1 MHDRPGTVVVPE
13 DLRMSFRGSLID
25 PGDDGYEEARR
36 VHNGLIDKRPALI
49 ARCRTTADVVAA
61 VNLARERELEIAV
74 RGGGHN
80 VAGKAV
86 TDGGVMIDLTPM
98 KDIHVDARRRT
109 VRAQPGLTWREFNQ
123 AAATHRLA
131 TTGGVVSTTGI
142 AGLTLGGGLG
152 YLMGSYGLA
161 ADNLLSAEVV
171 TADGRVLTASA
182 EENEDLF
189 WALRGGGGNFGVV
202 TSFQYRAHPLDTV
215 LGGMVVHP
223 LSTAP
228 AVLDFY
234 RQFTAGAPDEL
245 GVGCGLVHAPDG
257 SGAKIVALPLCHA
270 AEDLQRAQADL
281 KELREFGPPAMD
293 AIEPMPYP
301 AVNTMLDEAF
311 PAGALNYW
319 KSAFLTEL
327 SDAVVGVIVDA
338 FEQAPSSM
346 TCIVFDHLHGE
357 ATRVDPTATAFP
369 HRQPGYSLL
378 LLTQWADPGDT
389 RVNIAWTRET
399 FEALGPYMA
408 DRRYMN
414 YMSADDGGF
423 IRQAYGPNY
432 GQLVQTKRRYDPHNL
447 FHLNQ
452 NIDPAA

>member
-1 MHDRPGTVVVPE
+1 MNDRTGAVAVPE
-13 DLRMSFRGSLID
+13 EMRTSFSGSLIG
-25 PGDDGYEEARR
+25 PGDAGYEEARR

-49 ARCRTTADVVAA
+49 ARCLTTADVVDA
-61 VNLARERELEIAV
+61 VHLARERELEVAV

-86 TDGGVMIDLTPM
+86 TDGGLMIDLAPM
-98 KDIHVDARRRT
+98 KGIHVDPRHRT
-109 VRAQPGLTWREFNQ
+109 VRAQPGLTWREFNR
-123 AAATHRLA
+123 AAAIHGLA

-152 YLMGSYGLA
+152 YLMGRYGLT
-161 ADNLLSAEVV
+161 ADNLASAEVV

-202 TSFQYRAHPLDTV
+202 TSFQYRAHPLTTV
-215 LGGMVVHP
+215 LGGMLVHP

-228 AVLDFY
+228 TVLDFY

-270 AEDLQRAQADL
+270 AEDLQRADADL
-281 KELREFGPPAMD
+281 KALREFGPPAMD
-293 AIEPMPYP
+293 AIQPMPYP
-301 AVNTMLDEAF
+301 AVNTMLDQAF

-327 SDAVVGVIVDA
+327 SDAAVRIIVDA
-338 FEQAPSSM
+338 FEQAPSTM

-369 HRQPGYSLL
+369 HRRPGYSVL

-423 IRQAYGPNY
+423 VRQAYGPNY
-432 GQLVQTKRRYDPHNL
+432 DHLVEVKRRYDPGNL

-452 NIDPAA
+452 NIDPGS